1 MKLNQNECVLHGEA
15 MILPATLPADAVE
28 IKTSNV
34 GYHIIADSETTGN
47 HHVIDAVPGT
57 RFWRSG
63 EKTFMTND
71 RETRVRCVHPAR
83 HNPIA
88 LSPGVYQVGEAQVE
102 YDHFAQNLRKVRD

>member
-15 MILPATLPADAVE
+15 MILPADLPADAVE
-28 IKTSNV
+28 INPTNKD
-34 GYHIIADSETTGN
+34 YHIIADSETTGN

-57 RFWRSG
+57 RFWSSG
-63 EKTFMTND
+63 GKTFMTNE

-83 HNPIA
+83 HNPIT
-88 LSPGVYQVGEAQVE
+88 LDPGTYQVGEAQLE